1 MLRRFFFYLIG
12 IGFGIV
18 ASMLF
23 FGDRD
28 IDFSYLPNARTVK
41 HLRAQELQFSE
52 KAKCQLNC
60 LGLTESS
67 FERVFKDSDLDVDF
81 GASDVKGQCRT
92 YLIEVEDA
100 KFSNFNVDDCDS
112 LTTILNVEALNCE
125 CL

>member
-12 IGFGIV
+12 VGFGIV
-18 ASMLF
+18 ASILF

-41 HLRAQELQFSE
+41 HLRAQDLQFSE

-60 LGLTESS
+60 LGLTQSS
-67 FERVFKDSDLDVDF
+67 FEKIFQDSALDVDF

-92 YLIEVEDA
+92 YLIEVQDA

-112 LTTILNVEALNCE
+112 LSTILNLEALNCD

>member
-67 FERVFKDSDLDVDF
+67 FERIFKDADLDVDF

-92 YLIEVEDA
+92 YLIEVEEA

>member
-12 IGFGIV
+12 VGFGIV
-18 ASMLF
+18 VSILF

-28 IDFSYLPNARTVK
+28 IDLSYLPNARTVK
-41 HLRAQELQFSE
+41 HLRAQDLQFSE

-60 LGLTESS
+60 LGLPQSS
-67 FERVFKDSDLDVDF
+67 FEKIFQDSALDVDF

-92 YLIEVEDA
+92 YLIEVQDA

-112 LTTILNVEALNCE
+112 LSTILNLEALNCD

>member
-92 YLIEVEDA
+92 YLIEVEEA

>member
-12 IGFGIV
+12 IGFGIL

-41 HLRAQELQFSE
+41 HLRNQEFVISE
-52 KAKCQLNC
+52 KAKCQLSC

-67 FERVFKDSDLDVDF
+67 FEKIFKDSDLDVDF

-92 YLIEVEDA
+92 YFIEVEDA
-100 KFSNFNVDDCDS
+100 KFSNFNIDDCDS
-112 LTTILNVEALNCE
+112 LSTLLSVSAPNCD

>member
-1 MLRRFFFYLIG
+1 VLRRFFFYLIG

-92 YLIEVEDA
+92 YLIEVEEA

-112 LTTILNVEALNCE
+112 ITTILNVEALNCE

>member
-1 MLRRFFFYLIG
+1 VLRRFFFYLIG

-41 HLRAQELQFSE
+41 HLRVQELQFSE

-67 FERVFKDSDLDVDF
+67 FERIFKDSDLDVDF

-112 LTTILNVEALNCE
+112 LSTILNVEALNCD

>member
-1 MLRRFFFYLIG
+1 VLRRFFFYLIG

-67 FERVFKDSDLDVDF
+67 FERIFKDSDLDVDF

-92 YLIEVEDA
+92 YLIEVDDA

-112 LTTILNVEALNCE
+112 LSTILNVEALNCE
-125 CL
+125 CI

>member
-52 KAKCQLNC
+52 KAKCQLSC

-67 FERVFKDSDLDVDF
+67 FERIFKDSDLDVDF

-112 LTTILNVEALNCE
+112 LSTILNVESLNCE

>member
-67 FERVFKDSDLDVDF
+67 FERIFKDADLDVDF

-112 LTTILNVEALNCE
+112 LSTILNVESLNCE

>member
-67 FERVFKDSDLDVDF
+67 FERIFKDADLDVDF
-81 GASDVKGQCRT
+81 GSSDVKGQCRT
-92 YLIEVEDA
+92 YLIGVEDA

-112 LTTILNVEALNCE
+112 LSTILNVEALNCE

>member
-92 YLIEVEDA
+92 YLIEVEEA

-112 LTTILNVEALNCE
+112 ITTILNVEALNCE

>member
-67 FERVFKDSDLDVDF
+67 FERIFKDSDLDVDF

-92 YLIEVEDA
+92 YLIEVDDA

-112 LTTILNVEALNCE
+112 LSTILNVEALNCE
-125 CL
+125 CI

>member
-12 IGFGIV
+12 VGFGIV

-28 IDFSYLPNARTVK
+28 IDFSYLPNARTIK
-41 HLRAQELQFSE
+41 HLRNQELVISE
-52 KAKCQLNC
+52 KAQCQLNC

-67 FERVFKDSDLDVDF
+67 FEKIFKDADLDVDF

-112 LTTILNVEALNCE
+112 LSTILNVESLNCE

>member
-1 MLRRFFFYLIG
+1 VLRRFFFYLIG

-67 FERVFKDSDLDVDF
+67 FERIFKDSDLDVDF

-92 YLIEVEDA
+92 YLIEVDDA

-112 LTTILNVEALNCE
+112 LSTILNVETLNCE
-125 CL
+125 CI

>member
-1 MLRRFFFYLIG
+1 VLRRFFFYLIG

-52 KAKCQLNC
+52 KAQCQLNC

-67 FERVFKDSDLDVDF
+67 FERIFKDSDLDVDF

-112 LTTILNVEALNCE
+112 LSTILNVEALNCE

>member
-1 MLRRFFFYLIG
+1 VLRRFFFYLIG

-67 FERVFKDSDLDVDF
+67 FERIFKDADLDVDF

-112 LTTILNVEALNCE
+112 LSTILNVESLNCE

>member
-52 KAKCQLNC
+52 KAQCQLNC

-67 FERVFKDSDLDVDF
+67 FERIFKDSDLDVDF

-112 LTTILNVEALNCE
+112 LSTILNVEALNCE

>member
-67 FERVFKDSDLDVDF
+67 FERIFKDADLDVDF
-81 GASDVKGQCRT
+81 GSSDVKGQCRT

-112 LTTILNVEALNCE
+112 LSTILNVEALNCE

>member
-1 MLRRFFFYLIG
+1 VLRRFFFYLIG

-92 YLIEVEDA
+92 YLIEVEEA

>member
-41 HLRAQELQFSE
+41 HLRVQELQFSE

-67 FERVFKDSDLDVDF
+67 FERIFKDSDLDVDF

-112 LTTILNVEALNCE
+112 LSTILNVEALNCD